1 MTHFFKGL
9 LRANTA
15 NYGDLEGS
23 ITQLKKGKLSITVE
37 KGKCLAWTVGKDD
50 IELTKEN
57 VKSIEPLSN
66 NILIKDLGSGGGKD
80 YIVNVYKIEMK
91 NGETGIMRLV
101 SGTEYKVL
109 QLIK

>member
-1 MTHFFKGL
+1 M
-9 LRANTA
+9 
-15 NYGDLEGS
+15 
-23 ITQLKKGKLSITVE
+23 
-37 KGKCLAWTVGKDD
+37 AWTVGKDD

-66 NILIKDLGSGGGKD
+66 SILIKDLGSGGGKD

-101 SGTEYKVL
+101 SGTEDKVL